1 MALTIGLTG
10 GIASGKSSVA
20 RMLLAMDIPVIDA
33 DVEARKAVEK
43 GEKAYLQ
50 IIEAFGS
57 EILTTTGDIDRGKL
71 GSIIFHNEDKRL
83 QLNAIVHPAVR
94 ERMNNEK
101 VKHLNQGSKVVVL
114 DIPLLFESKLTH
126 LVEKIILVYVEL
138 EVQLKRLMAR
148 NQLTESEAMA
158 RIQSQMPLIEKVKLA
173 DAIIDN
179 NSTIDGSKGQLIQ
192 ILKDWEVLEKSGRI

>member
-1 MALTIGLTG
+1 MALIIGLTG
-10 GIASGKSSVA
+10 GISSGKSSVA
-20 RMLLAMDIPVIDA
+20 QMLLAMDIPVIDA
-33 DVEARKAVEK
+33 DIEARKAVEK
-43 GEKAYLQ
+43 GEPAYLQ

-57 EILTTTGDIDRGKL
+57 GILTATGEIDRGKL
-71 GSIIFHNEDKRL
+71 GSIVFHNEDKRL

-101 VKHLNQGSKVVVL
+101 VKHLTQGSKVVVL

-126 LVEKIILVYVEL
+126 MVEKIILVYVEL

-158 RIQSQMPLIEKVKLA
+158 RIQSQLPLIEKVKLA

-179 NSTIDGSKGQLIQ
+179 NGTIDDSKGQLIQ
-192 ILKDWEVLEKSGRI
+192 ILKDWEVL

>member
-101 VKHLNQGSKVVVL
+101 VRYLTQGSKVVVL

-126 LVEKIILVYVEL
+126 MVEKIILVYVEL

-158 RIQSQMPLIEKVKLA
+158 RIQSQLPLIEKVKLA

-179 NSTIDGSKGQLIQ
+179 NGIIDDSKGQLIQ
-192 ILKDWEVLEKSGRI
+192 ILKDWEVL